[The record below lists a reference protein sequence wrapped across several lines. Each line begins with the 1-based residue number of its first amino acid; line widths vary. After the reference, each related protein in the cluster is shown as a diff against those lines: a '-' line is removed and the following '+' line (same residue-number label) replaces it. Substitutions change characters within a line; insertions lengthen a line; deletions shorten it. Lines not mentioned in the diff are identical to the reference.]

1 MDGGAWWAAVHGVT
15 RSRTW
20 LRDFTFTFMHW
31 RRKWQPT
38 PVFLPGESQGQGEP
52 GGLPSMG
59 SHRVGYHWRGL
70 AAAAAAAVFPWSNVP
85 FPLFEGFWV
94 CKLAC
99 LVIDWV
105 TMTPFLWLRLD
116 FGLLDLEL
124 FCSYRSSQ
132 VLVGFLS
139 LLLLRTLWSISQCYR
154 SDKSHFCNCSFN
166 SIVHYRNHAHI
177 AFNVWMQPLGLC
189 HLRIQLFPLHSGFLI
204 NCGSHCEVWPTKK
217 SDHRALQGC
226 CGSPHKYMPHK
237 IGKMYIFW
245 TISVWVG

>member
-1 MDGGAWWAAVHGVT
+1 MATHSSVLAW
-15 RSRTW
+15 RI
-20 LRDFTFTFMHW
+20 
-31 RRKWQPT
+31 
-38 PVFLPGESQGQGEP
+38 PGMGEP

-59 SHRVGYHWRGL
+59 SHRVRYHWSGL
-70 AAAAAAAVFPWSNVP
+70 AAAAASVFPWSNVP

-124 FCSYRSSQ
+124 FCLYRSSQ

-139 LLLLRTLWSISQCYR
+139 LLLIRTLWSISQCYR

-166 SIVHYRNHAHI
+166 CIVHYRNHAHI

-189 HLRIQLFPLHSGFLI
+189 HIRIQLFPLHLVFLI

-226 CGSPHKYMPHK
+226 CGSPHKYMPHN
-237 IGKMYIFW
+237 IGKIYIFW
-245 TISVWVG
+245 TISVWVGWSLMKISTIPTSLSPKSL